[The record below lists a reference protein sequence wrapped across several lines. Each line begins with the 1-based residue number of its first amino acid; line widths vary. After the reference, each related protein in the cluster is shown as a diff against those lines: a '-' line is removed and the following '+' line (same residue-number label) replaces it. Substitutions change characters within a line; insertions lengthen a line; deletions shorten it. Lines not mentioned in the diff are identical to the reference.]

1 MRLSFSVHHR
11 VQFLLLLN
19 KASGNELKISE
30 RPVLTTVLIESNH
43 ETYQPSRQR
52 VDINWITTP
61 ELEPALFNNSRNCTS
76 WGGPVLCFLVA
87 YINLW
92 RGGGSHAK
100 TRNNNNC
107 WNGGKL
113 INLKTVT
120 LLQLFWHSLL
130 NGVSWY
136 VRNVDSFAQSTI
148 RLLGQSLPSVPATYL
163 RYLR

>member
-76 WGGPVLCFLVA
+76 WCTIKRQTHL
-87 YINLW
+87 Y
-92 RGGGSHAK
+92 RSEMR
-100 TRNNNNC
+100 TRNRC
-107 WNGGKL
+107 KSTRGRE
-113 INLKTVT
+113 TVRKSEQRAAGE
-120 LLQLFWHSLL
+120 L
-130 NGVSWY
+130 
-136 VRNVDSFAQSTI
+136 
-148 RLLGQSLPSVPATYL
+148 
-163 RYLR
+163 